1 MYVCPVFFSPFPPPP
16 PQLFISE
23 LYAYLL
29 DQMHTGM
36 SQVLSLESTPQA
48 PPSFTNAA
56 LLRLFAAE
64 AEVYGDLTLA
74 DHYHRQVRMCS
85 YCTYVKRVGMLPSVI
100 ALLPNICMMYV

>member
-1 MYVCPVFFSPFPPPP
+1 MPCVLLPPPHP
-16 PQLFISE
+16 TATPHTQLFISE

-36 SQVLSLESTPQA
+36 SQVLSLENTPQA

-64 AEVYGDLTLA
+64 AEVYGDLALA
-74 DHYHRQVRMCS
+74 DHYHRQVRMCI
-85 YCTYVKRVGMLPSVI
+85 YCTY
-100 ALLPNICMMYV
+100 IC